1 MASIE
6 ELESVIGYKFKDK
19 SLLTQAITHS
29 SYANEMHMGKL
40 KDNER
45 LEFLGD
51 AVLEIVSSRF
61 LYLNYPTY
69 SEGELT
75 KLRASLVCE
84 PTLAYCANIIDLGKY
99 ILLAHGED
107 KCGGRKRNSI
117 LSDTFEAII
126 GAMYLDGGMEEASKF
141 IEKNVLTDIES
152 KTLFH
157 DCKTNLQEIIQAK
170 HDGNVEYKLV
180 SEEGPAHNKTF
191 ESVVMYHDKELGRG
205 VGHSKKTAEQEAA
218 YQALLNIK
226 EENVCI

>member
-84 PTLAYCANIIDLGKY
+84 PTLAYCANIIGLGKY

>member
-1 MASIE
+1 
-6 ELESVIGYKFKDK
+6 
-19 SLLTQAITHS
+19 
-29 SYANEMHMGKL
+29 
-40 KDNER
+40 
-45 LEFLGD
+45 
-51 AVLEIVSSRF
+51 
-61 LYLNYPTY
+61 
-69 SEGELT
+69 
-75 KLRASLVCE
+75 
-84 PTLAYCANIIDLGKY
+84 
-99 ILLAHGED
+99 
-107 KCGGRKRNSI
+107 
-117 LSDTFEAII
+117 
-126 GAMYLDGGMEEASKF
+126 MYLDGGMEEASKF